1 MLIDTYVSDYKRVYG
16 TDDTTAT
23 VAMPAP
29 TIVEPTGDGIIPMAT
44 GSGIL
49 SQNMLDLLLVS
60 KAASNAAVNMLIV
73 GWRVLHGVAG
83 STVGLWI
90 PKPLAQYA
98 FTMGA
103 LTGVANSVLG
113 TAYRFPDT
121 VALTFGNANVSD
133 MYLSPVGTYPDL
145 ASAWVRVDA
154 AGHPKIGIYF
164 GDASQ
169 AGTNCLYAGL

>member
-1 MLIDTYVSDYKRVYG
+1 MLIDTFVADYKRVYG
-16 TDDTTAT
+16 TDNTTAT

-29 TIVEPTGDGIIPMAT
+29 TIVEPTGDGIISMVT

-49 SQNMLDLLLVS
+49 SQNMLDLMMVS
-60 KAASNAAVNMLIV
+60 KAADGAAVNMLIV
-73 GWRVLHGVAG
+73 GWRPLRGVAG
-83 STVGLWI
+83 STVDLWL

-98 FTMGA
+98 FTMST
-103 LTGVANSVLG
+103 LTGVATSLLG

-133 MYLSPVGTYPDL
+133 MYLSPVGTYGNT
-145 ASAWVRVDA
+145 AAAWVRVDA